1 MAIRFRIFLN
11 SPTGMF
17 LSIGMVVIGVEVL
30 IMQVIDRIASVT
42 MLPPGLLDPLL
53 LAAVTAPILY
63 LFVLRPIR
71 SQRISLHQREY
82 ELGVLLANV
91 PDLVWFKDC
100 NSRYLWVNSAFEKVS
115 GKTSASLKGKTDN
128 EIWEPDEAVGCQ
140 SDDQRALSTRTTL
153 SREKT
158 LTLRGGEPRVYFSS
172 RTPMYSTDGSCAGIL
187 CVGHDVTERK
197 RAEDGLRAALRELE
211 FQKIALDRHA
221 IVSATDAA
229 GNITY
234 ANDKFC
240 QVSQY
245 PREELTG
252 RNHRILKSGMHPPE
266 VYADMWETISS
277 GHIWQG
283 EICNRK
289 KDGTLYWV
297 QTTITPF
304 LDENGLPYQY
314 VGMRTEITKIKE
326 AEAVLAR
333 GKEELEALV
342 RKRTGELAMSN
353 AELEAEIEDRMQ
365 AETRLREMN
374 LGLRTQMAVAATL
387 EVPGT
392 LEDRLGLVLETMLS
406 VDELNGRGRGIIFLA
421 NKEKDYLDLFV
432 SRGHFSDAFL
442 EKEKHVPVSECPCRQ
457 AFASGNVIRSEK
469 CPSDLYYGD
478 APPGE
483 EGQGCYSMP
492 LKFENET
499 KGVLFLHTR
508 SHLHWDDGV
517 ARQIGFML
525 GAAIQRDEADT
536 QIRSQAEAL
545 RESEEIFRS
554 ITSAAQDGIVMND
567 GDGNISYWN
576 QAAEKIFSYSATE
589 AMGLNLHKLLAP
601 TRYLDSH
608 EKAFA
613 NFVESGHGN
622 LVGKTTEVEAVR
634 KDGTEIPIELSLS
647 AVKIKGKWNGVGIVR
662 DITERKRS
670 LEMLQKMATTDTLT
684 GIFNRRKF
692 NSALEDEIK
701 RVERYPAPMSLILFD
716 IDHFKLIN
724 DTFGHQAGDS
734 VLAQLAKLVSKK
746 TRAQDVFARWGG
758 EEFVIL
764 APGSSLEN
772 TAQLAEKL
780 RDAVAKWNFNKVGK
794 VTCSFG
800 VTEFRSGE
808 NADALTK
815 RVDDA
820 LYRAKKN
827 GRNRVEVE

>member
-1 MAIRFRIFLN
+1 MATRFRTFPN
-11 SPTGMF
+11 SPTGIF
-17 LSIGMVVIGVEVL
+17 LSIGVVVIGVEVL
-30 IMQVIDRIASVT
+30 IMLVIDRIAPVT
-42 MLPPGLLDPLL
+42 MLPPEFLDPLL
-53 LAAVTAPILY
+53 LAAVTAPFLY
-63 LFVLRPIR
+63 LIVLRPIR
-71 SQRISLHQREY
+71 SQRTSLQQREH
-82 ELGVLLANV
+82 EM
-91 PDLVWFKDC
+91 
-100 NSRYLWVNSAFEKVS
+100 E
-115 GKTSASLKGKTDN
+115 
-128 EIWEPDEAVGCQ
+128 
-140 SDDQRALSTRTTL
+140 
-153 SREKT
+153 
-158 LTLRGGEPRVYFSS
+158 
-172 RTPMYSTDGSCAGIL
+172 
-187 CVGHDVTERK
+187 
-197 RAEDGLRAALRELE
+197 GLLRELE
-211 FQKIALDRHA
+211 FQKIALDKHA
-221 IVSATDAA
+221 IVSITDAA
-229 GNITY
+229 GNIIY
-234 ANDKFC
+234 ANDQFC
-240 QVSQY
+240 LVSQY
-245 PREELTG
+245 PREELIG
-252 RNHRILKSGMHPPE
+252 RSHRILKSGVHPPE
-266 VYADMWETISS
+266 VYADLWATIST
-277 GHIWQG
+277 GHVWQG

-289 KDGTLYWV
+289 KDGSLYWV

-314 VGMRTEITKIKE
+314 AGIRTEITRIKE

-353 AELEAEIEDRMQ
+353 AELEAEIEERMQ

-387 EVPGT
+387 EIPGT
-392 LEDRLGLVLETMLS
+392 LEDRLGLVLETLLS
-406 VDELNGRGRGIIFLA
+406 VDELNGRGRGILFLA
-421 NKEKDYLDLFV
+421 NKERDYLDLFV
-432 SRGHFSDAFL
+432 NRGDFSDTFL
-442 EKEKHVPVSECPCRQ
+442 EKEKHVPVSACPCGQ
-457 AFASGNVIRSEK
+457 AFASGNVICSDE
-469 CPSDLYYGD
+469 CPSDLFYGD
-478 APPGE
+478 TPPGE

-525 GAAIQRDEADT
+525 GAAIQRDEADR

-554 ITSAAQDGIVMND
+554 ITGAAQDGIVMID
-567 GDGNISYWN
+567 VDGNISYWN
-576 QAAEKIFSYSATE
+576 QAAEKIFNYSATE
-589 AMGLNLHKLLAP
+589 AMGMNLHRLLAP
-601 TRYLDSH
+601 TRYLENH

-613 NFVESGHGN
+613 NFIESGHGN
-622 LVGKTTEVEAVR
+622 LVGKITEVEAVR
-634 KDGTEIPIELSLS
+634 KDGIEIPIELSLS
-647 AVKIKGKWNGVGIVR
+647 AVKIKDKWNGVGIVR

-692 NSALEDEIK
+692 NAALEDEIK
-701 RVERYPAPMSLILFD
+701 RVERYPAPLSLILFD

-734 VLAQLAKLVSKK
+734 VLAQLAKLISKK

-764 APGSSLEN
+764 APGSNLEN
-772 TAQLAEKL
+772 TVQLAEKL
-780 RDAVAKWNFNKVGK
+780 RNAVAKWNFNKAGN

-800 VTEFRSGE
+800 VTELRSSE

-827 GRNRVEVE
+827 GRNRVEAE